1 MDAIRVRTPLPRAT
15 IFACRGQSAMS
26 VEHVH
31 ALAKGTRLNQYEVMN
46 ILGAGGFGITYMA
59 RDTTL
64 DTTVAIKEY
73 LPGDFAVRQGDSQI
87 TAKSSLSQGDFDWGL
102 DRFLAEARTLA
113 RFRHPHI
120 VRVNQIFQANNTAY
134 LVMEYAKGQSL
145 DDLLQKNGPLTE
157 EQTKEVLLPI
167 LDGLKRVHEQ
177 GFLHRDI
184 KPGNIIIRDEGG
196 AVLIDFGA
204 ARQAMETKSRAI
216 TSIVTEGYAP
226 LEQYDG
232 MGNQGPWTDIYALGG
247 VAYKC
252 LTGNKPPSATL
263 RVRSDPLVPL
273 SIATKSKVSPTF
285 AAAIE
290 AALRVYEN
298 LRPQNIADFSAMIAG
313 TMPVPAA
320 ASADDA
326 TRVVTAEPATQ
337 VVRPGASSYAPA
349 PSGTPSP
356 KSAAASVSVAAPPPL
371 AATPVSVAPP
381 QAQPKRSNTTA
392 YVGVAAVIALT
403 IGVAWYVQN
412 GSGPGL
418 ATPEASTP
426 PPATVATQDAP
437 PAPDIA
443 PAAPAPDSNTVASV
457 APAPPPAVMTGPP
470 VPPAPE
476 PTPEPAPAPA
486 PQASLAPPPPA
497 PAQQPPP
504 ATTKAPAPPPA
515 AAAKAPPPQPAA
527 APAPPPP
534 PAIRASFDCA
544 MPGNAAERIVCSDG
558 QLAALD
564 VRMAQMYQQG
574 LRSVTDPNAFR
585 GEQQVWLSQ
594 RDGCTDKPCLAA
606 SYDERIKELE
616 RWIGP

>member
-1 MDAIRVRTPLPRAT
+1 
-15 IFACRGQSAMS
+15 MS

-31 ALAKGTRLNQYEVMN
+31 ALSKGTRLNQYEVMN

-73 LPGDFAVRQGDSQI
+73 LPGDLAVRQGDSQV
-87 TAKSSLSQGDFDWGL
+87 TAKSSLSKSDFDWGM

-113 RFRHPHI
+113 RFRHPNI

-145 DDLLQKNGPLTE
+145 DDLLQKNGPISE
-157 EQTKEVLLPI
+157 EQTKDILYPI

-204 ARQAMETKSRAI
+204 ARQAIETKSRAI

-232 MGNQGPWTDIYALGG
+232 LGNQGPWTDIYALGA

-263 RVRSDPLVPL
+263 RVRNDPIVPL
-273 SIATKSKVSPTF
+273 AIATKGKVSPTF

-290 AALRVYEN
+290 CALHVYEN
-298 LRPQNIADFSAMIAG
+298 LRPQSIADFSAMIAG
-313 TMPVPAA
+313 TMPVPQPTI
-320 ASADDA
+320 ADEA
-326 TRVVTAEPATQ
+326 TRVVSAEPATQ
-337 VVRPGASSYAPA
+337 IVRPSANSYS
-349 PSGTPSP
+349 PSGIPGA
-356 KSAAASVSVAAPPPL
+356 KSAPVSVSVATPPP
-371 AATPVSVAPP
+371 AAPTPVPGAAAAAP
-381 QAQPKRSNTTA
+381 ARRSNTAA
-392 YVGVAAVIALT
+392 YLGVAGVLALT
-403 IGVAWYVQN
+403 IGIAWYVQN
-412 GSGPGL
+412 GSAPQV
-418 ATPEASTP
+418 TASDPPQTAPAAAAIQETP
-426 PPATVATQDAP
+426 PASD
-437 PAPDIA
+437 
-443 PAAPAPDSNTVASV
+443 PAAPAAAPPTSQDAVASA
-457 APAPPPAVMTGPP
+457 APPPTPPAVMTGPP
-470 VPPAPE
+470 VPPAAE
-476 PTPEPAPAPA
+476 PGPPPAPA
-486 PQASLAPPPPA
+486 PQ
-497 PAQQPPP
+497 
-504 ATTKAPAPPPA
+504 TKAPAPASAPA
-515 AAAKAPPPQPAA
+515 TTVKAPPPQPVV

-534 PAIRASFDCA
+534 PAIRASFDCR

-564 VRMAQMYQQG
+564 VKMAQMYQQG

-585 GEQQVWLSQ
+585 GEQQVWLEQ
-594 RDGCTDKPCLAA
+594 RDGCTDKSCLAD

-616 RWIGP
+616 RWIGPQ

>member
-1 MDAIRVRTPLPRAT
+1 
-15 IFACRGQSAMS
+15 MS

-73 LPGDFAVRQGDSQI
+73 LPGELAVRQGGSQV

-113 RFRHPHI
+113 RFRHPNI

-145 DDLLQKNGPLTE
+145 DDLLQKNGQLTE
-157 EQTKEVLLPI
+157 EQTKEILFPI

-184 KPGNIIIRDEGG
+184 KPGNIIIREEGG

-204 ARQAMETKSRAI
+204 ARQAIETKSRAI

-232 MGNQGPWTDIYALGG
+232 MGNQGPWTDIYALGA

-263 RVRSDPLVPL
+263 RVRSDPMVPL
-273 SIATKSKVSPTF
+273 SIATKGKVSPTF

-290 AALRVYEN
+290 SALHVYEN
-298 LRPQNIADFSAMIAG
+298 LRPQNISDFAAMIAG
-313 TMPVPAA
+313 TMPVPQAA
-320 ASADDA
+320 GADDA

-337 VVRPGASSYAPA
+337 IVRPGANSYAPT
-349 PSGTPSP
+349 PSGIASP
-356 KSAAASVSVAAPPPL
+356 KSAPASVSIAAPPPL
-371 AATPVSVAPP
+371 AATPVSVAPAAAP
-381 QAQPKRSNTTA
+381 PKRGNTTA
-392 YVGVAAVIALT
+392 YLGVAAVIALT
-403 IGVAWYVQN
+403 IGIAWYVQN
-412 GSGPGL
+412 GTGSQI
-418 ATPEASTP
+418 ATTEPPAPAS
-426 PPATVATQDAP
+426 ATVAAP
-437 PAPDIA
+437 PAPA
-443 PAAPAPDSNTVASV
+443 PESNAVASL
-457 APAPPPAVMTGPP
+457 APAPPPVMTGPP
-470 VPPAPE
+470 VPPSPE
-476 PTPEPAPAPA
+476 PAPA
-486 PQASLAPPPPA
+486 PQASAPPPPPA
-497 PAQQPPP
+497 PAPQAPP
-504 ATTKAPAPPPA
+504 ATAKAPAPPPA
-515 AAAKAPPPQPAA
+515 TAKAPSPPPQIAT

-534 PAIRASFDCA
+534 PTIRASFDCVT
-544 MPGNAAERIVCSDG
+544 PGNAAERIVCSDG

-564 VRMAQMYQQG
+564 VKMAQMYQQG
-574 LRSVTDPNAFR
+574 LRSVSDPNAFR

-594 RDGCTDKPCLAA
+594 RDGCTDRPCLAA

>member
-1 MDAIRVRTPLPRAT
+1 
-15 IFACRGQSAMS
+15 MS

-31 ALAKGTRLNQYEVMN
+31 ALSKGTRLNQYEVMA

-73 LPGDFAVRQGDSQI
+73 LPGDLAVRQGDSQV
-87 TAKSSLSQGDFDWGL
+87 TAKSSLSKSDFDWGM

-113 RFRHPHI
+113 RFRHPNI

-145 DDLLQKNGPLTE
+145 DDLLQKNGPISE
-157 EQTKEVLLPI
+157 DQTKDILYPI

-204 ARQAMETKSRAI
+204 ARQAIETKSRAI

-232 MGNQGPWTDIYALGG
+232 MGNQGPWTDIYALGA

-263 RVRSDPLVPL
+263 RVRNDPLVPL
-273 SIATKSKVSPTF
+273 LIATKGKVSPTF

-298 LRPQNIADFSAMIAG
+298 LRPQSIADFSAMIAG
-313 TMPVPAA
+313 TMPVPQPTI
-320 ASADDA
+320 ADEA
-326 TRVVTAEPATQ
+326 TRIVSAEPATQ
-337 VVRPGASSYAPA
+337 IVRPSANSYS
-349 PSGTPSP
+349 PSGIPGA
-356 KSAAASVSVAAPPPL
+356 KSAPVSVSIAAPPP
-371 AATPVSVAPP
+371 AATPVPVASAAAP
-381 QAQPKRSNTTA
+381 ARRSNTTA
-392 YVGVAAVIALT
+392 YLGVAAVLALT
-403 IGVAWYVQN
+403 IGIAWYVQN
-412 GSGPGL
+412 GSAPQV
-418 ATPEASTP
+418 TASEP
-426 PPATVATQDAP
+426 PPT
-437 PAPDIA
+437 A
-443 PAAPAPDSNTVASV
+443 PAAVATKDAPLTPDSAAPAAAPSPNEVASV
-457 APAPPPAVMTGPP
+457 APPPPPAVMTGPP
-470 VPPAPE
+470 VPSV
-476 PTPEPAPAPA
+476 PEPAPPPAPA
-486 PQASLAPPPPA
+486 PQA
-497 PAQQPPP
+497 
-504 ATTKAPAPPPA
+504 KAPT
-515 AAAKAPPPQPAA
+515 PPQPAA
-527 APAPPPP
+527 TAKATPPPQPVVTPAPAPPPP
-534 PAIRASFDCA
+534 PAIRASFDCT
-544 MPGNAAERIVCSDG
+544 MPGNPAERIVCSDG

-564 VRMAQMYQQG
+564 VKMAQMYQQG

-585 GEQQVWLSQ
+585 GEQLVWLEQ
-594 RDGCTDKPCLAA
+594 RDGCTDKSCLAA

-616 RWIGP
+616 RWIGPQ

>member
-1 MDAIRVRTPLPRAT
+1 
-15 IFACRGQSAMS
+15 MS

-73 LPGDFAVRQGDSQI
+73 LPGELAVRQGGSQV

-113 RFRHPHI
+113 KFRHPNI

-145 DDLLQKNGPLTE
+145 DDVLQKNGPISE
-157 EQTKEVLLPI
+157 EQTKEILFPI

-204 ARQAMETKSRAI
+204 ARQAIETKSRAI

-232 MGNQGPWTDIYALGG
+232 MGNQGPWTDIYALGA

-252 LTGNKPPSATL
+252 LTGNKPPSATI
-263 RVRSDPLVPL
+263 RVRTDPMVPL
-273 SIATKSKVSPTF
+273 SVATKGKVSPTF

-290 AALRVYEN
+290 SALRVYEN
-298 LRPQNIADFSAMIAG
+298 LRPQNITDFADMIQG
-313 TMPVPAA
+313 KKPVPQM

-337 VVRPGASSYAPA
+337 VVRPGGNSYEPT
-349 PSGTPSP
+349 PSGIASP
-356 KSAAASVSVAAPPPL
+356 KSAPASISVAAPPPL
-371 AATPVSVAPP
+371 AATPVSVAPAA
-381 QAQPKRSNTTA
+381 AQPQRSNTAA
-392 YVGVAAVIALT
+392 YLGVAAVVAIT
-403 IGVAWYVQN
+403 IGIAWYVQN
-412 GSGPGL
+412 GTGSQI
-418 ATPEASTP
+418 ATTEPSAPQPAAVAQSA
-426 PPATVATQDAP
+426 PPASDAAP
-437 PAPDIA
+437 PAP
-443 PAAPAPDSNTVASV
+443 APAPPPNTVASV
-457 APAPPPAVMTGPP
+457 APAPPPPAVMTGPP

-476 PTPEPAPAPA
+476 P
-486 PQASLAPPPPA
+486 APPPP
-497 PAQQPPP
+497 PAQT
-504 ATTKAPAPPPA
+504 ATLKAPPPA
-515 AAAKAPPPQPAA
+515 QAPPATATAKAPAQTATAKAPPPQPAVA
-527 APAPPPP
+527 SAPPA
-534 PAIRASFDCA
+534 PAIRASFDCGT
-544 MPGNAAERIVCSDG
+544 PGNPAERIVCSDG

-564 VRMAQMYQQG
+564 VRVAQMYQQG

-594 RDGCTDKPCLAA
+594 RDECTDKPCLAA
-606 SYDERIKELE
+606 SYGDRIKELE

>member
-1 MDAIRVRTPLPRAT
+1 
-15 IFACRGQSAMS
+15 MS

-73 LPGDFAVRQGDSQI
+73 LPGDFAVRQGGSQI

-113 RFRHPHI
+113 RFRHPNI

-145 DDLLQKNGPLTE
+145 DDLLQKSGSLTE

-204 ARQAMETKSRAI
+204 ARQAIETKSRAI

-232 MGNQGPWTDIYALGG
+232 MGNQGPWTDIYALGA

-273 SIATKSKVSPTF
+273 SIATKGRVSPTF

-290 AALRVYEN
+290 AALHVYEN
-298 LRPQNIADFSAMIAG
+298 LRPQNIADFSAIIAG

-337 VVRPGASSYAPA
+337 IVRPGANSYTPA
-349 PSGTPSP
+349 PSGIPSP
-356 KSAAASVSVAAPPPL
+356 KSAPASVSVAAPPPL
-371 AATPVSVAPP
+371 AASPVSVAPAAAP
-381 QAQPKRSNTTA
+381 SKRSNTAA
-392 YVGVAAVIALT
+392 YLGVAAVIAIT
-403 IGVAWYVQN
+403 IGLAWYVQN
-412 GSGPGL
+412 GTGPQL
-418 ATPEASTP
+418 ATTE
-426 PPATVATQDAP
+426 PPAPTVAP
-437 PAPDIA
+437 PA
-443 PAAPAPDSNTVASV
+443 AAPESNTVASV

-476 PTPEPAPAPA
+476 PAPAPA

-497 PAQQPPP
+497 PAPQPPP
-504 ATTKAPAPPPA
+504 ATAKAPTPPPA
-515 AAAKAPPPQPAA
+515 ATAKAPQPQPAL

-544 MPGNAAERIVCSDG
+544 TPGNAAERIVCSDG

-564 VRMAQMYQQG
+564 VKMAQMYQQG

-585 GEQQVWLSQ
+585 GEQQVWLDQ

>member
-1 MDAIRVRTPLPRAT
+1 
-15 IFACRGQSAMS
+15 MS

-31 ALAKGTRLNQYEVMN
+31 ALASGTRLNQYEVMD

-73 LPGDFAVRQGDSQI
+73 LPGDLAVRQGGSQV

-113 RFRHPHI
+113 RFRHPNI

-134 LVMEYAKGQSL
+134 LVMEYAKGEPL
-145 DDLLQKNGPLTE
+145 DDLLQKQGPLSE
-157 EQTKEVLLPI
+157 EQTKEILFPV
-167 LDGLKRVHEQ
+167 LDGLRRVHEQ

-184 KPGNIIIRDEGG
+184 KPGNIIIREEGG

-204 ARQAMETKSRAI
+204 ARQAIETKSRAI

-232 MGNQGPWTDIYALGG
+232 MGNQGPWTDIYALGA

-273 SIATKSKVSPTF
+273 SIAAKGDVSPTF
-285 AAAIE
+285 AASIE
-290 AALRVYEN
+290 AALHVYEN
-298 LRPQNIADFSAMIAG
+298 LRPQSIDDFSAMIAG
-313 TMPVPAA
+313 TMPVPPA

-337 VVRPGASSYAPA
+337 VVRPNANSYTSQASGIPGVR
-349 PSGTPSP
+349 SGP
-356 KSAAASVSVAAPPPL
+356 ASVSVAAPLP
-371 AATPVSVAPP
+371 AAAPVPVAPAVASAP
-381 QAQPKRSNTTA
+381 PKRSNTAA
-392 YVGVAAVIALT
+392 YMGAAAVIAIT
-403 IGVAWYVQN
+403 IGAAWYVQN
-412 GSGPGL
+412 GSTPQL
-418 ATPEASTP
+418 ATEYPTP
-426 PPATVATQDAP
+426 
-437 PAPDIA
+437 A
-443 PAAPAPDSNTVASV
+443 PAAVVTQDDPSLPDAAPAVPVPEPNAVASL

-470 VPPAPE
+470 VPAAPAPS
-476 PTPEPAPAPA
+476 PAPDVGASTPPPPAAPAPA
-486 PQASLAPPPPA
+486 PVQ
-497 PAQQPPP
+497 
-504 ATTKAPAPPPA
+504 KAPQV
-515 AAAKAPPPQPAA
+515 AAAKAPEPPPQPAA
-527 APAPPPP
+527 APAPPLP
-534 PAIRASFDCA
+534 PAIRASFDCTT
-544 MPGNAAERIVCSDG
+544 PGNTAEQIVCSDG

-564 VRMAQMYQQG
+564 VKMAQMYQQG
-574 LRSVTDPNAFR
+574 LHSVSDPNAFR

>member
-1 MDAIRVRTPLPRAT
+1 
-15 IFACRGQSAMS
+15 MS

-31 ALAKGTRLNQYEVMN
+31 ALANGTRLNQYEVMN

-59 RDTTL
+59 RDTML

-73 LPGDFAVRQGDSQI
+73 LPGDLAVRQGDSQV
-87 TAKSSLSQGDFDWGL
+87 TAKSSLSKRDFDWGL

-113 RFRHPHI
+113 KFRHPNI

-145 DDLLQKNGPLTE
+145 DDLLQKNGPIGE
-157 EQTKEVLLPI
+157 AQTKEILSPI

-204 ARQAMETKSRAI
+204 ARQAIETKSRAI

-232 MGNQGPWTDIYALGG
+232 MGNQGPWTDIYALGA

-273 SIATKSKVSPTF
+273 AVATEGQVSPVF
-285 AAAIE
+285 CAAIE
-290 AALRVYEN
+290 AALNIYEN

-313 TMPVPAA
+313 TMPVPQPTI
-320 ASADDA
+320 ADEA
-326 TRVVTAEPATQ
+326 TRVVRAEPATQ
-337 VVRPGASSYAPA
+337 VVRPSANSYSASGIPGA
-349 PSGTPSP
+349 
-356 KSAAASVSVAAPPPL
+356 KSAPASVSVATPPP
-371 AATPVSVAPP
+371 TPAPVP
-381 QAQPKRSNTTA
+381 PTSAPPKRSNTAA
-392 YVGVAAVIALT
+392 YLGLAAVLALT
-403 IGVAWYVQN
+403 IAIAWYVQN
-412 GSGPGL
+412 GSRPQVT
-418 ATPEASTP
+418 ANEPSTTT
-426 PPATVATQDAP
+426 PATVAAQDAP
-437 PAPDIA
+437 PVQSG
-443 PAAPAPDSNTVASV
+443 AAPAPTPPQESVASL

-476 PTPEPAPAPA
+476 PTTAPQAKAPSPAPA
-486 PQASLAPPPPA
+486 
-497 PAQQPPP
+497 
-504 ATTKAPAPPPA
+504 AT
-515 AAAKAPPPQPAA
+515 AKASPPQPVVAP

-564 VRMAQMYQQG
+564 VKMAQMYQQG
-574 LRSVTDPNAFR
+574 LRSVSDPNAFR
-585 GEQQVWLSQ
+585 GEQQVWLEQ
-594 RDGCTDKPCLAA
+594 RDGCTDRPCLAA

>member
-1 MDAIRVRTPLPRAT
+1 
-15 IFACRGQSAMS
+15 MS

-31 ALAKGTRLNQYEVMN
+31 ALAKGTRLNQYEVLN

-73 LPGDFAVRQGDSQI
+73 LPGDFAVRQGGSQI

-113 RFRHPHI
+113 KFRHPNI

-157 EQTKEVLLPI
+157 EQTKDILFPI

-204 ARQAMETKSRAI
+204 ARQAIETKSRAI

-232 MGNQGPWTDIYALGG
+232 MGNQGPWTDIYALGA

-273 SIATKSKVSPTF
+273 SIATKGKVSPTF

-290 AALRVYEN
+290 AALHVYEN

-313 TMPVPAA
+313 TIPVPAA

-326 TRVVTAEPATQ
+326 TRIVMAEPATQ
-337 VVRPGASSYAPA
+337 VVRPGASSYAPT
-349 PSGTPSP
+349 PSGIPSP
-356 KSAAASVSVAAPPPL
+356 KSAPASVSVAAPSPL
-371 AATPVSVAPP
+371 AAAPVSVAP
-381 QAQPKRSNTTA
+381 AAVQPKRSNTAA
-392 YVGVAAVIALT
+392 YLGVAAVIALT

-412 GSGPGL
+412 GAGPQS
-418 ATPEASTP
+418 ATTE
-426 PPATVATQDAP
+426 P
-437 PAPDIA
+437 PAPSA
-443 PAAPAPDSNTVASV
+443 AAPAPEPNTVASV
-457 APAPPPAVMTGPP
+457 TPPPPPVMTGPP

-476 PTPEPAPAPA
+476 PAPPA
-486 PQASLAPPPPA
+486 PQASAAPPPPA
-497 PAQQPPP
+497 PAPPP
-504 ATTKAPAPPPA
+504 ATAKAPAPPPA
-515 AAAKAPPPQPAA
+515 ATAKAPASPPQPAV

-534 PAIRASFDCA
+534 PAIRASFDCTT
-544 MPGNAAERIVCSDG
+544 PGNPAERIVCSDG

-564 VRMAQMYQQG
+564 VKMAQMYQQG
-574 LRSVTDPNAFR
+574 LRSVSDPNAFR

-594 RDGCTDKPCLAA
+594 RDVCTDKPCLAA

>member
-1 MDAIRVRTPLPRAT
+1 
-15 IFACRGQSAMS
+15 MS

-73 LPGDFAVRQGDSQI
+73 LPGDFAVRQGGSQI

-113 RFRHPHI
+113 RFRHPNI

-145 DDLLQKNGPLTE
+145 DDLLQKSGPLTE

-204 ARQAMETKSRAI
+204 ARQAIETRSQAI

-232 MGNQGPWTDIYALGG
+232 MGNQGPWTDIYALGA

-273 SIATKSKVSPTF
+273 SIATKGKVSPTF

-290 AALRVYEN
+290 AALHVYEN
-298 LRPQNIADFSAMIAG
+298 LRPQNIADFAAMIAG

-326 TRVVTAEPATQ
+326 TRVVMAEPATQ
-337 VVRPGASSYAPA
+337 VVRPGANSYAPT
-349 PSGTPSP
+349 PSGIPSP
-356 KSAAASVSVAAPPPL
+356 KSAPASVSVAAPPPL
-371 AATPVSVAPP
+371 AATPVSVAP
-381 QAQPKRSNTTA
+381 ATTQPKRSNITA
-392 YVGVAAVIALT
+392 YLGVAAVIALT

-412 GSGPGL
+412 GTGPEV
-418 ATPEASTP
+418 ATTEP
-426 PPATVATQDAP
+426 PAPATVTTQSAP

-443 PAAPAPDSNTVASV
+443 APAPESNTVASV
-457 APAPPPAVMTGPP
+457 APAPPPPVMTGPP

-476 PTPEPAPAPA
+476 LAPA
-486 PQASLAPPPPA
+486 PQASLAPPPPVPA
-497 PAQQPPP
+497 PQPPP
-504 ATTKAPAPPPA
+504 AAAKAPAPPPA
-515 AAAKAPPPQPAA
+515 ATAKAP
-527 APAPPPP
+527 APAPAPP

-544 MPGNAAERIVCSDG
+544 TPGNTAERIVCSDG

-594 RDGCTDKPCLAA
+594 RDVCTDKPCLAA

>member
-1 MDAIRVRTPLPRAT
+1 
-15 IFACRGQSAMS
+15 MS

-73 LPGDFAVRQGDSQI
+73 LPGELAVRQGGSQV
-87 TAKSSLSQGDFDWGL
+87 TAKSSLSQGDFDWGM

-113 RFRHPHI
+113 RFRHPNI

-145 DDLLQKNGPLTE
+145 DDLLQKNGPLDE
-157 EQTKEVLLPI
+157 EQTKEILFPI

-204 ARQAMETKSRAI
+204 ARQAIETKSRAI

-232 MGNQGPWTDIYALGG
+232 MGNQGPWTDIYALGA

-252 LTGNKPPSATL
+252 MTGNKPPSATL
-263 RVRSDPLVPL
+263 RVRSDPMVPL
-273 SIATKSKVSPTF
+273 SIATKGKVSPTF

-290 AALRVYEN
+290 AALHVYEN
-298 LRPQNIADFSAMIAG
+298 LRPQNIADFAAMIAG
-313 TMPVPAA
+313 TMPVPQA

-337 VVRPGASSYAPA
+337 VVRPGANSYAPT
-349 PSGTPSP
+349 PSGTASP
-356 KSAAASVSVAAPPPL
+356 KSAPSSVSIAAPPPL
-371 AATPVSVAPP
+371 AATPVSVAPAA
-381 QAQPKRSNTTA
+381 AQPKRGNTVA
-392 YVGVAAVIALT
+392 YLGVAAVIAIT

-412 GSGPGL
+412 GTGL
-418 ATPEASTP
+418 QIATTEPPAPAPSLTSQGAPPTP
-426 PPATVATQDAP
+426 PPA
-437 PAPDIA
+437 PAPEA
-443 PAAPAPDSNTVASV
+443 NTVASV
-457 APAPPPAVMTGPP
+457 APAPPAVMTGPA

-476 PTPEPAPAPA
+476 PAPTPAPQASIAPPPAPA
-486 PQASLAPPPPA
+486 PQAPPATAKGPAPPA
-497 PAQQPPP
+497 P
-504 ATTKAPAPPPA
+504 T
-515 AAAKAPPPQPAA
+515 AKASTPPPQPAA
-527 APAPPPP
+527 VRATPPP
-534 PAIRASFDCA
+534 PAIRASFDCVT
-544 MPGNAAERIVCSDG
+544 PGNTAERIVCSDG

>member
-1 MDAIRVRTPLPRAT
+1 
-15 IFACRGQSAMS
+15 MS

-73 LPGDFAVRQGDSQI
+73 LPGDFAVRQGGSQI

-113 RFRHPHI
+113 RFRHPNI

-145 DDLLQKNGPLTE
+145 DDLLQKSGPLTE

-184 KPGNIIIRDEGG
+184 KPGNIIIREEGG

-204 ARQAMETKSRAI
+204 ARQAIETKSRAI

-232 MGNQGPWTDIYALGG
+232 MGNQGPWTDIYALGA

-273 SIATKSKVSPTF
+273 SIATKGKVSPTF
-285 AAAIE
+285 SAAIE
-290 AALRVYEN
+290 AALHVYEN

-337 VVRPGASSYAPA
+337 IVRPGASSYAPT
-349 PSGTPSP
+349 PSGIASP
-356 KSAAASVSVAAPPPL
+356 KSAPASVSVAAPPPL
-371 AATPVSVAPP
+371 AASPVSVAPAAAP
-381 QAQPKRSNTTA
+381 SKRSNTAA
-392 YVGVAAVIALT
+392 YLGVAAVIAIT
-403 IGVAWYVQN
+403 IGLAWYVQN
-412 GSGPGL
+412 GTGPQL
-418 ATPEASTP
+418 ATTE
-426 PPATVATQDAP
+426 PPAPTVAP
-437 PAPDIA
+437 PAPA
-443 PAAPAPDSNTVASV
+443 PEPNTVVSV

-476 PTPEPAPAPA
+476 PAPAPA
-486 PQASLAPPPPA
+486 PQASLAPPPSAPA
-497 PAQQPPP
+497 PQPPP
-504 ATTKAPAPPPA
+504 ATAKAPTPPPA
-515 AAAKAPPPQPAA
+515 ATAKAPPPQPAP

-544 MPGNAAERIVCSDG
+544 TPGNTAERIVCSDV

-564 VRMAQMYQQG
+564 VKMAQMYQQG

-594 RDGCTDKPCLAA
+594 RDVCTDKPCLAA

-616 RWIGP
+616 RWVGP

>member
-1 MDAIRVRTPLPRAT
+1 
-15 IFACRGQSAMS
+15 MS

-31 ALAKGTRLNQYEVMN
+31 GLAKGTRLNQYEVMN

-73 LPGDFAVRQGDSQI
+73 LPGDLAVRQGGSQV

-113 RFRHPHI
+113 KFRHPNI

-145 DDLLQKNGPLTE
+145 DDLLQKNGPISE
-157 EQTKEVLLPI
+157 EQTKEILFPI

-184 KPGNIIIRDEGG
+184 KPGNIIIREEGG

-204 ARQAMETKSRAI
+204 ARQAIETKSRAI

-232 MGNQGPWTDIYALGG
+232 MGNQGPWTDIYALGA

-273 SIATKSKVSPTF
+273 TIATKGKVSPTF

-298 LRPQNIADFSAMIAG
+298 LRPQSIADFSAMIAG
-313 TMPVPAA
+313 KMPVPAA
-320 ASADDA
+320 AGADDA
-326 TRVVTAEPATQ
+326 TRVVTSEPATQ
-337 VVRPGASSYAPA
+337 VVRPAAAHSYAPPSGIPGPKTA
-349 PSGTPSP
+349 PS
-356 KSAAASVSVAAPPPL
+356 SVSVAVPPPS
-371 AATPVSVAPP
+371 AAPVGVSPP
-381 QAQPKRSNTTA
+381 AAQPKRSNTVA
-392 YVGVAAVIALT
+392 YLGVAAVVALT
-403 IGVAWYVQN
+403 IAGAWYVQN
-412 GSGPGL
+412 GGAPQATTTGP
-418 ATPEASTP
+418 
-426 PPATVATQDAP
+426 AP
-437 PAPDIA
+437 PAAVAEDTVLVPDVA
-443 PAAPAPDSNTVASV
+443 PAAGPAPDSNAVASL
-457 APAPPPAVMTGPP
+457 APAPPPVMTGPP
-470 VPPAPE
+470 VPLAPE
-476 PTPEPAPAPA
+476 PGPAPAPQVAAPEPAPPPTPAPAPPAATAKAPAPPAATAKAPAPA
-486 PQASLAPPPPA
+486 PQ
-497 PAQQPPP
+497 
-504 ATTKAPAPPPA
+504 
-515 AAAKAPPPQPAA
+515 PAA
-527 APAPPPP
+527 APTPAPAPTPP
-534 PAIRASFDCA
+534 PAIRASFDCTT
-544 MPGNAAERIVCSDG
+544 PGNTVERIVCSDG

-564 VRMAQMYQQG
+564 VKMAEMYQQG

-594 RDGCTDKPCLAA
+594 RDVCTDRTCLAA

>member
-1 MDAIRVRTPLPRAT
+1 
-15 IFACRGQSAMS
+15 MS

-73 LPGDFAVRQGDSQI
+73 LPGDLAVRQGDSQV
-87 TAKSSLSQGDFDWGL
+87 TAKSSLSKSDFDWGM

-113 RFRHPHI
+113 RFRHPNI

-145 DDLLQKNGPLTE
+145 DDLLQKSGPISE
-157 EQTKEVLLPI
+157 EQTKEILYPI

-204 ARQAMETKSRAI
+204 ARQAIETKSRAI

-232 MGNQGPWTDIYALGG
+232 MGNQGPWTDIYALGA

-263 RVRSDPLVPL
+263 RVRNDPLAPL
-273 SIATKSKVSPTF
+273 VIATNGKVSPTF

-298 LRPQNIADFSAMIAG
+298 LRPQSIGDFSAMIAG
-313 TMPVPAA
+313 TMPVPQPTI
-320 ASADDA
+320 ADDA
-326 TRVVTAEPATQ
+326 TRVVSAEPATQ
-337 VVRPGASSYAPA
+337 ILRPSANSYSPSGIPGA
-349 PSGTPSP
+349 
-356 KSAAASVSVAAPPPL
+356 KSAPVSVSVAAPPP
-371 AATPVSVAPP
+371 AATPVPVAAAAAP
-381 QAQPKRSNTTA
+381 ARRSNTAA
-392 YVGVAAVIALT
+392 YLGVAGVLALT
-403 IGVAWYVQN
+403 IGIAWYVQN
-412 GSGPGL
+412 GSAPQV
-418 ATPEASTP
+418 TASAP
-426 PPATVATQDAP
+426 PPTVPAAGATQDAP
-437 PAPDIA
+437 PPPDGAA
-443 PAAPAPDSNTVASV
+443 PAAAPPPNTVASV
-457 APAPPPAVMTGPP
+457 APPPPPAVMTGPP
-470 VPPAPE
+470 VPP
-476 PTPEPAPAPA
+476 PEPAPPPAPA
-486 PQASLAPPPPA
+486 PQAKAPA
-497 PAQQPPP
+497 PAQPG
-504 ATTKAPAPPPA
+504 AT
-515 AAAKAPPPQPAA
+515 AKATPPPQPVVAP

-534 PAIRASFDCA
+534 PAIRASFDCR

-564 VRMAQMYQQG
+564 VKMAQMYQQG

-585 GEQQVWLSQ
+585 GEQLVWLEQ

-606 SYDERIKELE
+606 SYGERIKELE
-616 RWIGP
+616 RWIGPQ

>member
-1 MDAIRVRTPLPRAT
+1 
-15 IFACRGQSAMS
+15 MS

-73 LPGDFAVRQGDSQI
+73 LPGDLAVRQGGSQV
-87 TAKSSLSQGDFDWGL
+87 TAKSNLSQGDFNWGL

-113 RFRHPHI
+113 KFRHPNI

-145 DDLLQKNGPLTE
+145 DDLLQKNGPLNE
-157 EQTKEVLLPI
+157 EQTKDILFPI
-167 LDGLKRVHEQ
+167 LDGLKRVHAQ

-184 KPGNIIIRDEGG
+184 KPGNIIIREEGG

-204 ARQAMETKSRAI
+204 ARQAIETKSRAI

-232 MGNQGPWTDIYALGG
+232 MGNQGPWTDIYALGA

-273 SIATKSKVSPTF
+273 SIATKGKVSATF

-290 AALRVYEN
+290 AALHVYEN
-298 LRPQNIADFSAMIAG
+298 LRPQSIADFSAMIAG
-313 TMPVPAA
+313 TMPVPSA

-326 TRVVTAEPATQ
+326 TRVVSAEPATQ
-337 VVRPGASSYAPA
+337 VVRPSANSYT
-349 PSGTPSP
+349 PSGIPGA
-356 KSAAASVSVAAPPPL
+356 KSGPASVSMVPPPPL
-371 AATPVSVAPP
+371 AAAPVSVAPAAAP
-381 QAQPKRSNTTA
+381 PKRSNTAA
-392 YVGVAAVIALT
+392 YLGVAAAIAIT

-412 GSGPGL
+412 GTAPQ
-418 ATPEASTP
+418 
-426 PPATVATQDAP
+426 VATTEPSAPAPAVVAKQEPP

-443 PAAPAPDSNTVASV
+443 PPAPAPESKDVASL
-457 APAPPPAVMTGPP
+457 APAPPPAVMTGPL

-476 PTPEPAPAPA
+476 PAPAPQAIAPTPPPAPAPA
-486 PQASLAPPPPA
+486 PASKA
-497 PAQQPPP
+497 PA
-504 ATTKAPAPPPA
+504 ATAKAPAPPPPA
-515 AAAKAPPPQPAA
+515 TTASVTPPAPPPQA

-534 PAIRASFDCA
+534 PAIRASFDCTT
-544 MPGNAAERIVCSDG
+544 PGNTAERIVCSDT

-564 VRMAQMYQQG
+564 VKMAQMYQQG
-574 LRSVTDPNAFR
+574 LRSVSDPNAFR

>member
-1 MDAIRVRTPLPRAT
+1 
-15 IFACRGQSAMS
+15 MS

-73 LPGDFAVRQGDSQI
+73 LPGDFAVRQGNSQI

-113 RFRHPHI
+113 KFRHPNI

-145 DDLLQKNGPLTE
+145 DDLLQKSGPLTE
-157 EQTKEVLLPI
+157 EQTKEILFPI
-167 LDGLKRVHEQ
+167 LDGLRRVHEQ

-204 ARQAMETKSRAI
+204 ARQAIETKSRAI

-232 MGNQGPWTDIYALGG
+232 MGNQGPWTDIYALGA

-273 SIATKSKVSPTF
+273 SIATKGKVSPTF

-290 AALRVYEN
+290 AALHVYEN
-298 LRPQNIADFSAMIAG
+298 LRPQNIADFSAMLAG

-320 ASADDA
+320 AGADDA
-326 TRVVTAEPATQ
+326 TRIVTAEPATQ
-337 VVRPGASSYAPA
+337 VVRPGANSYAPT
-349 PSGTPSP
+349 PSGMPGP
-356 KSAAASVSVAAPPPL
+356 KSAPASVSVAAPPPL
-371 AATPVSVAPP
+371 AAAPVSVAP
-381 QAQPKRSNTTA
+381 AAVQPKRSNTAA
-392 YVGVAAVIALT
+392 YLGVAAVIALT

-412 GSGPGL
+412 GTGPEL
-418 ATPEASTP
+418 ATTEP
-426 PPATVATQDAP
+426 PAPAPATVATQSAP
-437 PAPDIA
+437 PVPDVAP
-443 PAAPAPDSNTVASV
+443 PAPAPDSTTVASV

-476 PTPEPAPAPA
+476 PAPAPA

-497 PAQQPPP
+497 PAPQAPP
-504 ATTKAPAPPPA
+504 AT
-515 AAAKAPPPQPAA
+515 AKAPPPQ
-527 APAPPPP
+527 PAPPPP
-534 PAIRASFDCA
+534 PAIRASFDCTT
-544 MPGNAAERIVCSDG
+544 PSNIAERIVCSDV

-564 VRMAQMYQQG
+564 VKMAQMYQQG
-574 LRSVTDPNAFR
+574 LRSVSDPNAFR

-594 RDGCTDKPCLAA
+594 RDVCTDKPCLAA

-616 RWIGP
+616 RWVGP